1 MSKRKRNR
9 YAPEFKAK
17 VALEAIKGEAT
28 VSEIASRFAVHHNLA
43 MQWKRQAVEGMTDV
57 FSGQANHRE
66 IDQEAKIKELHTKIG
81 ELTVE
86 RDFLSKAFGRRA
98 ETEGEG

>member
-9 YAPEFKAK
+9 YAAEFKAK

-28 VSEIASRFAVHHNLA
+28 VSEIASRFGVHPNLV
-43 MQWKRQAVEGMTDV
+43 MQWKRRAVEGMTDV
-57 FSGQANHRE
+57 FSGQPDHRE

-86 RDFLSKAFGRRA
+86 RDFLAKAFGR
-98 ETEGEG
+98 

>member
-1 MSKRKRNR
+1 MSKKKRNR

-28 VSEIASRFAVHHNLA
+28 VSEIASRFAVHPNLV

-57 FSGQANHRE
+57 FSGQLDHRE
-66 IDQEAKIKELHTKIG
+66 IDQESKIKELHTKIG

-86 RDFLSKAFGRRA
+86 RDFLAKAFGR
-98 ETEGEG
+98 

>member
-9 YAPEFKAK
+9 YAAEFKAK

-28 VSEIASRFAVHHNLA
+28 VSEIASRFGVHPNLV

-57 FSGQANHRE
+57 FSGQPSHRE
-66 IDQEAKIKELHTKIG
+66 IDQEAKIKDLHTKIG

-86 RDFLSKAFGRRA
+86 RDFLAKAFGR
-98 ETEGEG
+98 

>member
-28 VSEIASRFAVHHNLA
+28 VSEIASRFGVHPNLV

-57 FSGQANHRE
+57 FSGQPSHRE
-66 IDQEAKIKELHTKIG
+66 IDREAKIKELHTKIG

-86 RDFLSKAFGRRA
+86 RDILAKAFGR
-98 ETEGEG
+98 